1 MKFFIIFI
9 FTLIIPF
16 QIYSQN
22 TGNII
27 GKVTDK
33 NTQES
38 LPGAIITIENQNKSI
53 ATDIDGNYK
62 FVLPVGSYTIKATYV
77 GYKTITKFN
86 VSLTSG
92 NAQIINFEL
101 AENTSTLDEVTVKAN
116 KTKTAAA
123 SDAITPLSVQ
133 SLSTE
138 EIRNNPGGNFDISR
152 VIQALPGVAGTTAS
166 GGFRNDIILRGGSPN
181 ENIYYLD
188 GIEIPVLNHFST
200 QGSAG
205 GPAGIINTSFVQ
217 DIKLSTSAFNAQFDN
232 SLSGVFEINQ
242 RDGNKESVQGN
253 VRLSGSEFAAAF
265 DGPINEKTSFLLS
278 ARRSYLQFLFKLI
291 GLPIRPDFWD
301 YQAKITHQINKKA
314 SLTFM
319 GLGAIDNF
327 RFEVPKE
334 ATAENIEIIRS
345 NFLIKQWN
353 YTGGVSL
360 KYLVRNGYITAAL
373 SRNHLNNNLAKYEDN
388 ENPSKETQTFFSD
401 SKEIENKLRLSV
413 RKYAKGLSYSYGGVI
428 QAVTYGNDFRSVIQK
443 EQKNTSGIII
453 QPGINAVFNTKLNFM
468 RYGLFGQI
476 GKTFNNQVSISAGVR
491 TDMNSF
497 TTTGMNPLKTISPR
511 ISFSAPISDKIR
523 FNASWGTY
531 FKTPIYTVLGFKDNK
546 GNFVNKNAEYV
557 RSTHYT
563 GGFEYLPK
571 PDLRFTLEGFFKK
584 YSHVPVSISNNISL
598 ANQGGDF
605 GAIGNEAV
613 KSVGLGN
620 TYGMEAFIQQK
631 LMKRQFVTLSYTYV
645 ISKFGGE
652 NQDLVASAWDNRH
665 LLSFIYGLKFKKQFE
680 IGLKY
685 RFAGGSPYTP
695 YDIAASQRN
704 YLTRGTGI
712 LDYSKTNTLRLKPFT
727 QLDVRIDKKW
737 NYKKWTLD
745 LYADISNITATK
757 NDAIKPFTFKR
768 NADNTAFATTDGKAI
783 NPDGSNAIPLILN
796 NASGNLI
803 PTIGFIIEF

>member
-1 MKFFIIFI
+1 MKFFTFFISTFI
-9 FTLIIPF
+9 FALNSF
-16 QIYSQN
+16 AQN
-22 TGNII
+22 TGNIS
-27 GKVTDK
+27 GKVIDK
-33 NTQES
+33 NSQEA
-38 LPGAIITIENQNKSI
+38 LPGAVITIENLNKSM
-53 ATDIDGNYK
+53 ATDVDGNFK
-62 FVLPVGSYTIKATYV
+62 FSLPVGSYSVKATYV

-101 AENTSTLDEVTVKAN
+101 VASTAILDEVTIRATKA
-116 KTKTAAA
+116 KSAAA

-138 EIRNNPGGNFDISR
+138 EIRSNPGGNFDISR
-152 VIQALPGVAGTTAS
+152 VIQALPGVAGTTAG

-188 GIEIPVLNHFST
+188 GVEIPVLNHFST

-242 RDGNKESVQGN
+242 RDGNADRVQGN
-253 VRLSGSEFAAAF
+253 VRLSASEFAAAF
-265 DGPINEKTSFLLS
+265 DGPINEKTSFLIS

-301 YQAKITHQINKKA
+301 YQTKITHRINKKA
-314 SLTFM
+314 TLTFM

-334 ATAENIEIIRS
+334 ATAENIQIIRS
-345 NFLIKQWN
+345 NYLIKQWN
-353 YTGGVSL
+353 YTGGISL
-360 KYLVRNGYITAAL
+360 KYLVKNGYLTAAL
-373 SRNHLNNNLAKYEDN
+373 SRNHLNNNLDKYEDN
-388 ENPSKETQTFFSD
+388 ENPTKETQTFFSD

-413 RKYAKGLSYSYGGVI
+413 RKYNKGLTYSYGGVA
-428 QAVTYGNDFRSVIQK
+428 QAVTYSNDFRSVIQK
-443 EQKNTSGIII
+443 EQKNSAGLVV
-453 QPGINAVFNTKLNFM
+453 QPGINATFNTKLSFL
-468 RYGLFGQI
+468 RYGLFGQV
-476 GKTFNNQVSISAGVR
+476 GKTFSNQVSISAGIR

-497 TTTGMNPLKTISPR
+497 TKTGMNPLKTISPR
-511 ISFSAPISDKIR
+511 VSFSAPVSENIR

-531 FKTPIYTVLGFKDNK
+531 YKTPIYTVLGFKDNT
-546 GNFVNKNAEYV
+546 GNFINKNAEYV

-571 PDLRFTLEGFFKK
+571 PDLRFTIEGFYKK
-584 YSHVPVSISNNISL
+584 YSQVPVSVRNNISL
-598 ANQGGDF
+598 ANQGGEY
-605 GAIGNEAV
+605 GAIGNEEV
-613 KSVGLGN
+613 RSVGLGN
-620 TYGMEAFIQQK
+620 TYGIEAFIQQK

-652 NQDLVASAWDNRH
+652 NQDLVASAWDNKH
-665 LLSFIYGLKFKKQFE
+665 LLSFIYGLKFRKQFE

-685 RFAGGSPYTP
+685 RYSGGSPYTP
-695 YDIAASQRN
+695 YDVAASQRN

-712 LDYSKTNTLRLKPFT
+712 LDYSKTNTLRLKPFS
-727 QLDVRIDKKW
+727 QLDLRIDKKW

-745 LYADISNITATK
+745 LYADIANITATK

-768 NADNTAFATTDGKAI
+768 NAENTAFATTDGKAI
-783 NPDGSNAIPLILN
+783 QPDGSNAIPLILN

-803 PTIGFIIEF
+803 PTIGFIVEF